1 MTPDQLAPKSKLEQ
15 NEESK
20 KFFFEQRVLP
30 KDEGQIIMKTSAGLE
45 IIQPYEVKKV
55 VEMDDPAVNESFKED
70 AQVNEQASFLPKET

>member
-45 IIQPYEVKKV
+45 II
-55 VEMDDPAVNESFKED
+55 
-70 AQVNEQASFLPKET
+70 